1 MPGTLGAEK
10 GRTHFFYGWVVVALS
25 FADLALLCGVWYG
38 FSAFVLAFTREFGW
52 SRASISSVFAL
63 NMALYGFSG
72 PAVGF
77 LLDRFG
83 VRRVMPA
90 GAGLLAL
97 GLFLS
102 SRVQTLNE
110 LYLTYG
116 VIAGLGGS
124 FLGSIPHNTIVSNWF
139 QEKRGTALGITSSG
153 MGAGMLLFIP
163 LIQYIILHRGWREAY
178 FMMSIL
184 AGLMVP
190 IILIFQRHRP
200 ADMGLAPDGKIS
212 SADAPISKFSRP
224 KVRIV
229 DPHWASRDWTV
240 RMSLDTMRFWA
251 LFVSFTLFAF
261 AVQIVLIHQIA
272 YLETLQFDS
281 MRAASVLGIV
291 GLVSSLAKFG
301 WGTLS
306 DFLGR
311 EKTFTLGMASL
322 VLGLGALMLL
332 PFYNPE
338 FLTLLYVI
346 FFGMGYGVGNPVGFS
361 MAADLFQGKHLGA
374 VLGILGLGIGLG
386 CSVGPWMAGWLYD
399 LSRSYHLAF
408 GLAGVAT
415 ALSCAGA
422 WIAAPAKIRGIGRRV
437 GALS

>member
-1 MPGTLGAEK
+1 MPEALGAAE
-10 GRTHFFYGWVVVALS
+10 GRTPFFYGWVVVALS
-25 FADLALLCGVWYG
+25 FTDLGLLCGVWYG

-102 SRVQTLNE
+102 SRVQTINE
-110 LYLTYG
+110 LYITYG
-116 VIAGLGGS
+116 IIAGLGGS
-124 FLGSIPHNTIVSNWF
+124 FLGSIPHNTILSNWF
-139 QEKRGTALGITSSG
+139 QQKRGTALGIASSG

-163 LIQYIILHRGWREAY
+163 LIQYIILHQGWRQAY

-200 ADMGLAPDGKIS
+200 ADVGLVPDGKS
-212 SADAPISKFSRP
+212 GSADVPLGKFSRP
-224 KVRIV
+224 QVRIV
-229 DPHWASRDWTV
+229 DPHWASRDWDV
-240 RMSLDTMRFWA
+240 KMSIETFRFWA
-251 LFVSFTLFAF
+251 LFISFTLFAF

-291 GLVSSLAKFG
+291 GLVSALAKFG

-311 EKTFTLGMASL
+311 EKTFTLGMTFL
-322 VLGLGALMLL
+322 VLGLLSLMLI

-346 FFGMGYGVGNPVGFS
+346 FFGMGYGAGNPVGFS
-361 MAADLFQGKHLGA
+361 MAADIFQGKHLGA

-399 LSRSYHLAF
+399 MSRSYQLAF
-408 GLAGVAT
+408 GLAAVAT
-415 ALSCAGA
+415 VLSCAGA
-422 WIAAPAKIRGIGRRV
+422 WLAAPGKIRSIGWGL
-437 GALS
+437 GALN